1 MLNGSKYVYM
11 SFQIAEMNY
20 VTETKLRKEK
30 KQPINIDIHSLNLW
44 ISVSLNSDVGFAL
57 F

>member
-11 SFQIAEMNY
+11 SFQNAEINY

-30 KQPINIDIHSLNLW
+30 KQPINIHMHSLNL
-44 ISVSLNSDVGFAL
+44 
-57 F
+57 